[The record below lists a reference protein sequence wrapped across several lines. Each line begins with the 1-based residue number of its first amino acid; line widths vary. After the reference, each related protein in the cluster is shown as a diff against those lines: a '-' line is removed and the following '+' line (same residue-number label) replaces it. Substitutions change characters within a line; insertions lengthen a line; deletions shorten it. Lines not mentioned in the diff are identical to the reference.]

1 MVMKAPMT
9 SVLLPVYN
17 AQATVRSAVRSIQLQ
32 TLANFECI
40 IIDDGSTDETPHI
53 LRELAR
59 GDGRLRIHRTRNRG
73 IISALNT
80 GIEHCSAPL
89 IARMDGDD
97 LCHPRRLELQA
108 DYMAVHPEV
117 SVCSSRIAMFPRPD
131 VRGGMWRYQEWL
143 NGMRSHDDIVRN
155 IFVESPIAHPSV
167 MVRRDEIVGMGGY
180 RECGWP
186 EDYDLWLRYHL
197 AGRRFAKLPH
207 TILAWRHSESRLTFA
222 DPRYSVES
230 FLRAKA
236 HYLARHLHGLTRPLY
251 LWGAGKTGARLLKH
265 LQRAGIEITAIID
278 IDPRKI
284 GSTKRGVPVA
294 AREELPGPHDAFV
307 ITAVGSAGARAL
319 IRQQLNEQDYMESLD
334 FICAA

>member
-1 MVMKAPMT
+1 MVMKIPVI

-17 AQATVRSAVRSIQLQ
+17 AQETVRSAVRSIQCQ
-32 TLANFECI
+32 TLAEFECI
-40 IIDDGSTDETPHI
+40 IIDDGSTDETPSI
-53 LRELAR
+53 LRDLAR
-59 GDGRLRIHRTRNRG
+59 GDDRLRIHSTRNQG
-73 IISALNT
+73 IVAALNT
-80 GIEHCSAPL
+80 GIEYCSAPL

-108 DYMAVHPEV
+108 AYMKGSPEV
-117 SVCSSRIAMFPRPD
+117 SVCSSRIAMFPRPE

-143 NGMRSHDDIVRN
+143 NGMCSHDDIVRN
-155 IFVESPIAHPSV
+155 IFIESPIAHPSAV
-167 MVRRDEIVGMGGY
+167 LRREELLEMGGY

-186 EDYDLWLRYHL
+186 EDYDLWLRYYL
-197 AGRRFAKLPH
+197 AGRRFAKLPR

-236 HYLARHLHGLTRPLY
+236 HYLARHLRGQRRPLH

-265 LQRAGIEITAIID
+265 LQRAGLEITAIID

-284 GSTKRGVPVA
+284 GRTKRGVPVLA
-294 AREELPGPHDAFV
+294 QEELPGPRDAFV
-307 ITAVGSAGARAL
+307 ISAVGSAGARVL
-319 IRQQLNEQDYMESLD
+319 IRQQLNERGYRESQD